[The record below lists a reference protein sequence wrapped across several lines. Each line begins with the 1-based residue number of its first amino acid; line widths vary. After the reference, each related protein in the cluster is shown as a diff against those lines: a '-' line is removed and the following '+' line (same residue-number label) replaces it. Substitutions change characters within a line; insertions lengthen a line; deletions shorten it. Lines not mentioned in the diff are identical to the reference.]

1 MSFDLDR
8 YLARISHVPLPVS
21 PAGLAAL
28 QMAHQTAIAFEN
40 IDAYLGRVPDLDPG
54 ALWRKLVQDGRGGW
68 CIEHALLYGTALA
81 ALGYPARQVLGRVRM
96 GAPTGG
102 PRAHLAH
109 VVTLDDGAWLT
120 DTGFGGP
127 GPAAPLR
134 LGNPAAVETPLGTY
148 RLRADA
154 ATGEQVLERRDGD
167 DWLSLWGFDDVA
179 VTAPDIVAANVL
191 CARWDASPFPHHLML
206 NRVTGT
212 GRVSLFDR
220 QFNRDG
226 DGSEIDGLGAFA
238 ATLADDFGLVLDSAT
253 LRDLWQ
259 RLAAAASRAAA

>member
-1 MSFDLDR
+1 MIPLPEPIMSFDLDL
-8 YLARISHVPLPVS
+8 YLARISHFPLPVS

-28 QMAHQTAIAFEN
+28 QKAHQTAIAFEN
-40 IDAYLGRVPDLDPG
+40 IDAFLGRVPDLDPG
-54 ALWRKLVQDGRGGW
+54 ALWRKLVRDGRGGW

-109 VVTLDDGAWLT
+109 VVTLGDGAWLS

-127 GPAAPLR
+127 GPAVPLR
-134 LGNPAAVETPLGTY
+134 LDDTAAVETPLGSY
-148 RLRADA
+148 RLRADT
-154 ATGEQVLERRDGD
+154 ATGERMLERRNSDSDG
-167 DWLSLWGFDDVA
+167 WLALWGFDDVA
-179 VTAPDIVAANVL
+179 VTPPDIVAANVL

-206 NRVTGT
+206 NRVTET

-220 QFNRDG
+220 QLNRNG
-226 DGSEIDGLGAFA
+226 
-238 ATLADDFGLVLDSAT
+238 
-253 LRDLWQ
+253 
-259 RLAAAASRAAA
+259 